1 MPRETG
7 TDCPGGLIGGEDLRP
22 AGAEVQQPGP
32 EVAGQAG
39 DTGFGAR
46 DAVGMGQDREPSR
59 WSRMGRTRAESVPAS
74 KVK

>member
-46 DAVGMGQDREPSR
+46 DAVGMGQVDLSQ
-59 WSRMGRTRAESVPAS
+59 SLVSSGTLMG
-74 KVK
+74 